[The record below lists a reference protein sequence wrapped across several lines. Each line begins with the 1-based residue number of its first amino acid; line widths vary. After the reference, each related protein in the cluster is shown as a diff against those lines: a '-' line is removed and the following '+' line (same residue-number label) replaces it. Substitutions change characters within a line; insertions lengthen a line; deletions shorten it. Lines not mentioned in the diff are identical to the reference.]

1 MIKVVVS
8 KEKIKISGHS
18 DYEELGKDIVCSAA
32 SSIFTTTVN
41 AVLKF
46 DKDSIS
52 YEHKEDIKD
61 DNNDY
66 SMIKILKDDRITNI
80 LIDNMIDLLKDLS
93 KQYPKDIIVK
103 EI

>member
-8 KEKIKISGHS
+8 KDKIKIDGHS
-18 DYEELGKDIVCSAA
+18 SYGEFGKDIVCSAA
-32 SSIFTTTVN
+32 SSIFITTVN
-41 AVLKF
+41 AILRF
-46 DKDSIS
+46 DENSIA
-52 YEHKEDIKD
+52 YERSEDIKN

-66 SMIKILKDDRITNI
+66 SMIQILKHDRITSE
-80 LIDNMIDLLKDLS
+80 LINNMIDLLKDLS